1 MVILIQEDVENR
13 TINFAISTTKLTGR
27 TILAAARK
35 FLQWRAGKSH
45 NKPVGKQSVK
55 QLLRQDQGATNIE
68 IEKTGIRDFK
78 RILDKYGVDYAITK
92 NHDDPP
98 RYLVFFKARDADT
111 LTAAFKDY
119 SAKLVNKE
127 KRPSVLE
134 RLQQFKALAA
144 ELVPGRMKEKKAG
157 AWRTMN
163 QITRRLAAPEPALC
177 PDGPLCYQSGLCLAA
192 GRRG

>member
-1 MVILIQEDVENR
+1 M
-13 TINFAISTTKLTGR
+13 
-27 TILAAARK
+27 
-35 FLQWRAGKSH
+35 
-45 NKPVGKQSVK
+45 K

-144 ELVPGRMKEKKAG
+144 ELVPGKMREKN
-157 AWRTMN
+157 RSV
-163 QITRRLAAPEPALC
+163 AADEPKHQATAPVEPALC
-177 PDGPLCYQSGLCLAA
+177 PDGPLCYQSGPGLAA
-192 GRRG
+192 GRRD

>member
-1 MVILIQEDVENR
+1 MQEDVENR

-27 TILAAARK
+27 TVLAAVRK
-35 FLQWRAGKSH
+35 FLQWRAGKAHS
-45 NKPVGKQSVK
+45 KPVGKQSVK

-134 RLQQFKALAA
+134 RLQQFKAD
-144 ELVPGRMKEKKAG
+144 EPKHQ
-157 AWRTMN
+157 T
-163 QITRRLAAPEPALC
+163 TCAPEPALC
-177 PDGPLCYQSGLCLAA
+177 PDGPVRHQSGLCLAA
-192 GRRG
+192 GCRG

>member
-1 MVILIQEDVENR
+1 MQEDVENR

-35 FLQWRAGKSH
+35 FLQWRAGKVYG
-45 NKPVGKQSVK
+45 KPVGKQSVK

-111 LTAAFKDY
+111 LTAAFKEY
-119 SAKLVNKE
+119 SVKTVKKE
-127 KRPSVLE
+127 NRPSILE
-134 RLQQFKALAA
+134 QLAKFKALAA
-144 ELVPGRMKEKKAG
+144 ELVPGKMREKKQE
-157 AWRTMN
+157 R
-163 QITRRLAAPEPALC
+163 
-177 PDGPLCYQSGLCLAA
+177 A
-192 GRRG
+192 GR

>member
-1 MVILIQEDVENR
+1 AII
-13 TINFAISTTKLTGR
+13 TFSISISTTKLTGR
-27 TILAAARK
+27 TSLAAARK

-55 QLLRQDQGATNIE
+55 QLLRQGQGGTNIE

-78 RILDKYGVDYAITK
+78 RILDKYGVDYAVTK
-92 NHDDPP
+92 HYDDPP

-127 KRPSVLE
+127 KLPSVLE
-134 RLQQFKALAA
+134 RLQQFKAMAA
-144 ELVPGRMKEKKAG
+144 GLVPGRMKEKK
-157 AWRTMN
+157 
-163 QITRRLAAPEPALC
+163 QE
-177 PDGPLCYQSGLCLAA
+177 
-192 GRRG
+192 RRGR

>member
-1 MVILIQEDVENR
+1 MQEDVENR

-119 SAKLVNKE
+119 SAKLVQKE

-134 RLQQFKALAA
+134 RLQQFKALAV
-144 ELVPGRMKEKKAG
+144 ELVPGRMKEKK
-157 AWRTMN
+157 
-163 QITRRLAAPEPALC
+163 QE
-177 PDGPLCYQSGLCLAA
+177 
-192 GRRG
+192 RGER

>member
-1 MVILIQEDVENR
+1 MVILMQEDVENR

-35 FLQWRAGKSH
+35 FLARKFLQWRAGKTH
-45 NKPVGKQSVK
+45 GKPVGKQSVK

-144 ELVPGRMKEKKAG
+144 ELVPGKMREKKQERAE
-157 AWRTMN
+157 R
-163 QITRRLAAPEPALC
+163 
-177 PDGPLCYQSGLCLAA
+177 
-192 GRRG
+192 

>member
-1 MVILIQEDVENR
+1 MTLQEDVENR

-35 FLQWRAGKSH
+35 FFQWRA
-45 NKPVGKQSVK
+45 NKKHIGQQSVK

-78 RILDKYGVDYAITK
+78 RILDKYGVDYAVTK
-92 NHDDPP
+92 NNADPP

-119 SAKLVNKE
+119 SAKLVQKE

-144 ELVPGRMKEKKAG
+144 ELVPGKMREKKQERAD
-157 AWRTMN
+157 R
-163 QITRRLAAPEPALC
+163 
-177 PDGPLCYQSGLCLAA
+177 
-192 GRRG
+192 

>member
-1 MVILIQEDVENR
+1 MQEDVENR

-35 FLQWRAGKSH
+35 FLQWRAGKVH
-45 NKPVGKQSVK
+45 GKPVGKQSVK

-98 RYLVFFKARDADT
+98 PVSGFLQGTGCRYPDR
-111 LTAAFKDY
+111 
-119 SAKLVNKE
+119 
-127 KRPSVLE
+127 
-134 RLQQFKALAA
+134 RLQGLLRQAGPEREAPQCSGA
-144 ELVPGRMKEKKAG
+144 PATVQGPGCRAG
-157 AWRTMN
+157 TWPDEREETGACRTMN
-163 QITRRLAAPEPALC
+163 QNTKRLVLLNLPYVLM
-177 PDGPLCYQSGLCLAA
+177 GPLCYQSGLCLAA
-192 GRRG
+192 GCRG

>member
-1 MVILIQEDVENR
+1 MVILMQEDVENR

-92 NHDDPP
+92 NHADPP
-98 RYLVFFKARDADT
+98 KYLVFFKARDTDS
-111 LTAAFKDY
+111 LTAAFKEY
-119 SAKLVNKE
+119 SAKLVKKQ
-127 KRPSVLE
+127 KRPSVLKQLRE
-134 RLQQFKALAA
+134 LKALAA
-144 ELVPGRMKEKKAG
+144 ELIPGKMKEKK
-157 AWRTMN
+157 
-163 QITRRLAAPEPALC
+163 QE
-177 PDGPLCYQSGLCLAA
+177 
-192 GRRG
+192 RGDR

>member
-1 MVILIQEDVENR
+1 MQEDVENR

-35 FLQWRAGKSH
+35 FLQWRAGKKRG
-45 NKPVGKQSVK
+45 KPLGKQSVK

-111 LTAAFKDY
+111 LTAAFKEY
-119 SAKLVNKE
+119 SVKTVKKE
-127 KRPSVLE
+127 NRPSILE
-134 RLQQFKALAA
+134 QLAKFKALAA
-144 ELVPGRMKEKKAG
+144 ELVPGKMREKKQE
-157 AWRTMN
+157 R
-163 QITRRLAAPEPALC
+163 
-177 PDGPLCYQSGLCLAA
+177 A
-192 GRRG
+192 GR

>member
-1 MVILIQEDVENR
+1 MILQEDVENR

-27 TILAAARK
+27 TIIAAARK
-35 FLQWRAGKSH
+35 FFRWRANKKHGKSI
-45 NKPVGKQSVK
+45 GQQSVK

-68 IEKTGIRDFK
+68 IEKTGIRNFK
-78 RILDKYGVDYAITK
+78 RILDKYGVDYAVTK
-92 NHDDPP
+92 NHEDPP

-119 SAKLVNKE
+119 SVKLVNKE

-144 ELVPGRMKEKKAG
+144 ELVPSKMREKKQE
-157 AWRTMN
+157 R
-163 QITRRLAAPEPALC
+163 
-177 PDGPLCYQSGLCLAA
+177 A
-192 GRRG
+192 GR